1 MTKKKRTPKLRV
13 APEFAGQS
21 VAAALA
27 RKGAGPTADQA
38 PDQSIAQIQADQAPA
53 NTDAQDWVVFGV
65 DTVAQMAAESAARKA
80 GQSLG
85 QWLSQLI
92 ADVAR
97 DAGPEK

>member
-21 VAAALA
+21 VATALR
-27 RKGAGPTADQA
+27 RKGQAADQA
-38 PDQSIAQIQADQAPA
+38 ADPAAVQIQADQAPA
-53 NTDAQDWVVFGV
+53 NTDAHDWVVFGV
-65 DTVAQMAAESAARKA
+65 DSVAQMAAESAARKA

-97 DAGPEK
+97 DAGPKK